1 MAQKAGRD
9 PDLIE
14 VSSFGL
20 ADDVDRVKRLTEM
33 GVVRVVPIF
42 LPEKVNKVLPIIGRW
57 TNIMLQTR

>member
-1 MAQKAGRD
+1 MR
-9 PDLIE
+9 